1 MKVLKF
7 GGSSISTANHIKNVC
22 HIITDDKP
30 KIVVFSA
37 VFESTNLL
45 SQLIDQ
51 LHEANWIKADTILTI
66 LKEKHLLIIES
77 LFTSNNFKQIAVKK
91 LNDTALTISKYFEKK
106 INEKTEGIIL
116 AQGEQISS
124 MIIYLY
130 LLEQGNDAALI
141 PALNYLKLT
150 KDHDPDYEYI
160 TRNLNKELNKH
171 KGCRLFITQGF
182 ICINHKH
189 QITNLNRGGSDY
201 TSTIIARSLNL
212 ESVEIWT
219 DINGLQN
226 NDPRFVQNTKTIHY
240 LSYEEASELA
250 FFGAKILHPLTLKP
264 LQHSNIPLTIKN
276 TYLPES
282 TGTSICNRERTNNL
296 KAVAS
301 KDRITC
307 IKVRSGK
314 MMQAYGFLRKIF
326 EVFEKYQTSVDMLT
340 TSEISVAMTIENKK
354 YLTEIVQELELIGE
368 VEVES
373 NQSIICIVQDYFTN
387 PNQSIQ
393 EIISALQNI
402 PVKMITY
409 GSSNINCSLIID
421 TANKAEAMN
430 LLNHDVLKNEA
441 CLAEN

>member
-7 GGSSISTANHIKNVC
+7 GGSSISTANHIKKVG
-22 HIITDDKP
+22 HIITDDNP
-30 KIVVFSA
+30 KVVVFSA

-45 SQLIDQ
+45 SQLISQ
-51 LHEANWIKADTILTI
+51 LHETKWTKADTILNI
-66 LKEKHLLIIES
+66 FKENHLAIIES
-77 LFTSNNFKQIAVKK
+77 LFSSNNFKQIAVKK
-91 LNDTALTISKYFEKK
+91 LNESILTISKYFEKK
-106 INEKTEGIIL
+106 ITGKAEGMIL
-116 AQGEQISS
+116 AQGELIST

-130 LLEQGNDAALI
+130 LLEQGYDVALV
-141 PALNYLKLT
+141 PALNYLKIT
-150 KDHDPDYEYI
+150 KDHEPDYLYI
-160 TRNLNKELNKH
+160 ATKLNKELNKH
-171 KGCRLFITQGF
+171 RGCRLFITQGF
-182 ICINHKH
+182 ICLNHRN

-201 TSTIIARSLNL
+201 TSTIIAKSLNL

-226 NDPRFVQNTKTIHY
+226 NDPRFVQNTRTINH

-264 LQHSNIPLTIKN
+264 LQNSNIHLTIKN
-276 TYLPES
+276 TNQPES
-282 TGTSICNRERTNNL
+282 KGTSICSHQRTSNL

-301 KDRITC
+301 KDWITS

-354 YLTEIVQELELIGE
+354 NLTKIIRELELIGE
-368 VEVES
+368 VEVEN

-387 PNQSIQ
+387 PNHSLQ
-393 EIISALQNI
+393 EIISALEDV
-402 PVKMITY
+402 PVKMISY

-421 TANKAEAMN
+421 TTNKSKAMN
-430 LLNHDVLKNEA
+430 LLNNYVLKNEP
-441 CLAEN
+441 CLTEN